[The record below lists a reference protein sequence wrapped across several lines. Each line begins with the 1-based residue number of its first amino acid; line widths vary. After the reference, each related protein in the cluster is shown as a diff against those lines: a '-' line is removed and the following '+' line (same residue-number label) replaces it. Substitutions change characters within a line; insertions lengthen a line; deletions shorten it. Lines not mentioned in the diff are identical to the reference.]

1 MTACE
6 TIASVKELRL
16 GQTTPSLGL
25 VTPGGLGLA
34 LTNRYH
40 FHFSKKALAAIPSLQ
55 GTTFMIHGVMESWI
69 ERIMILEPVRAC
81 FQEIPVCSIVIV
93 KTL

>member
-1 MTACE
+1 MALQEAELHMMMVAILAVTCTNFLAIHSRSKAVPLAKGFRRVVTASE

-25 VTPGGLGLA
+25 VIPGGLGLA

-40 FHFSKKALAAIPSLQ
+40 FHF
-55 GTTFMIHGVMESWI
+55 
-69 ERIMILEPVRAC
+69 
-81 FQEIPVCSIVIV
+81 
-93 KTL
+93 